1 MNNDSGLLLLNL
13 DHNIL
18 FYTGYIARFAQNCS
32 IQLCFIKYDA
42 STKYIIKWCTVG
54 GVPKRLMVYSWRV
67 NSVHLVTK
75 RLKV

>member
-13 DHNIL
+13 EHNIL

-54 GVPKRLMVYSWRV
+54 GVP
-67 NSVHLVTK
+67 
-75 RLKV
+75 